1 MGKFSFKDSA
11 KKNKN
16 LKYGGYMTIVVV
28 LALIAL
34 IIVNVLFQQLKIKVD
49 LTPEQLYT
57 IGSKTQLL
65 LDEVQ
70 EDVTIYGLYVT
81 GKENTAAISLIEDY
95 IKHCDKLTYKQ
106 IDPYVNPEFTNQYK
120 QADETIATKSL
131 IVVNNATGKYK
142 VVAESDL
149 YQYSRTLNQQ
159 TYSYDYNITAFKA
172 EEALTSAIQ
181 YVTSQNTPVLYM
193 LTGHGEENLTENMQN
208 LLKKANFDVQ
218 EFSLTGTQELAAN
231 EYTIVLINNPTSDIT
246 ELEYNDLQ
254 AYMDAGGRMMFN
266 VEYSY
271 PENMTYFDKLLARYG
286 VSVQR
291 GPIIEADTSHY
302 YQQPYIV
309 LPDIGEHDVT
319 EDVSKQSVIQ
329 VLPTGLAIAEN
340 RNRNTEITPILTT
353 SEGAIIKSNLEST
366 VMDFEEGDIKG
377 PFYTGLMVEESNS
390 VDGDLKYT
398 RLAVFG
404 SSSMFNTD
412 SGLFST
418 GNYNV
423 FYNTLNYLQT
433 SVDSLYISPKE
444 YTTDT
449 LTVNASTMVTLSAVF
464 VAVIPLA
471 LIIAGIVVWTRR
483 KHL

>member
-1 MGKFSFKDSA
+1 M
-11 KKNKN
+11 
-16 LKYGGYMTIVVV
+16 
-28 LALIAL
+28 
-34 IIVNVLFQQLKIKVD
+34 
-49 LTPEQLYT
+49 
-57 IGSKTQLL
+57 
-65 LDEVQ
+65 
-70 EDVTIYGLYVT
+70 
-81 GKENTAAISLIEDY
+81 
-95 IKHCDKLTYKQ
+95 
-106 IDPYVNPEFTNQYK
+106 
-120 QADETIATKSL
+120 
-131 IVVNNATGKYK
+131 
-142 VVAESDL
+142 
-149 YQYSRTLNQQ
+149 
-159 TYSYDYNITAFKA
+159 
-172 EEALTSAIQ
+172 
-181 YVTSQNTPVLYM
+181 
-193 LTGHGEENLTENMQN
+193 
-208 LLKKANFDVQ
+208 
-218 EFSLTGTQELAAN
+218 
-231 EYTIVLINNPTSDIT
+231 
-246 ELEYNDLQ
+246 
-254 AYMDAGGRMMFN
+254 
-266 VEYSY
+266 
-271 PENMTYFDKLLARYG
+271 
-286 VSVQR
+286 
-291 GPIIEADTSHY
+291 
-302 YQQPYIV
+302 

-353 SEGAIIKSNLEST
+353 SDSAIIKSNLEST
-366 VMDFEEGDIKG
+366 VMDFEEGDLKG

-390 VDGDLKYT
+390 VNGDLKYT